1 MTKER
6 AGVTI
11 WRSIY
16 PILIFLGVDTLIS
29 MVPMYAHMFREIF
42 AWMAA
47 NPNAEITTELIE
59 QFTESATN
67 YLYSI
72 ALYITLIRSFILIPL
87 FFVFMHLDTR
97 RDKRLEKHVEY
108 KPYKHL
114 WLLILI
120 PLGIVSCLGFNN
132 FVSMMVDWMQSGIDA
147 LGIEYDLMST
157 FNDTSEVI
165 YSGGIVLQLLVTCV
179 CAPLVEETLFRGIVH
194 KRLRGIMGATPAMI
208 ISSVLFGIIH
218 GNIVQ
223 FIYATLIGLICAYVY
238 EKFKTICAPILVH
251 FSANI
256 FSVFITFLTQA
267 NTDTTGDVPSIG
279 YYMLLTVAL
288 LAVIFVL
295 LFILEKKFNREPKN
309 ISNSEMENAQ

>member
-256 FSVFITFLTQA
+256 FSVFITFLTEA

-309 ISNSEMENAQ
+309 TSNSEMENAQ